1 MNKDLNTDIFL
12 FGYNKFI
19 NSVNEDIWARSLMD
33 RIPGF
38 GPVDRGSIPRGL
50 I

>member
-1 MNKDLNTDIFL
+1 MLIFRWW
-12 FGYNKFI
+12 FI
-19 NSVNEDIWARSLMD
+19 NFVNEKLWARSLMD